1 MRRAST
7 CLALL
12 AVAAL
17 GLPAVASSAAGTSTG
32 TNTATFK
39 PTFVPIKKFPGTGNI
54 AGAGTAVHTV
64 FNIASTAPP
73 GATGQSIPSQL
84 KTVTVRLPKGFGVH
98 LSAFSSCSADVLSN
112 TGPQA
117 CPKNSIATP
126 IGVGHIEAPLGSSII
141 QEDGTIQGFV
151 APGGGLNFYLNGTA
165 PISAQLVSQGSFQSD
180 SGPFG
185 QKIVVTVPDI
195 ASVPGAPNAST
206 THIDLL
212 VGAAI
217 KKGKKTIYG
226 ATVPK
231 SCPKGGFKW
240 EADITYADGTSS
252 TSPATSPCP
261 KKKK

>member
-1 MRRAST
+1 M
-7 CLALL
+7 
-12 AVAAL
+12 AAIS
-17 GLPAVASSAAGTSTG
+17 LPAVASAAAGTTTG

-39 PTFVPIKKFPGTGNI
+39 PTFVPIKKFSGTGNI
-54 AGAGTAVHTV
+54 LGAGTAVHTV
-64 FNIASTAPP
+64 FNIGSTAPP

-98 LSAFSSCSADVLSN
+98 LSSFSSCAATLLQDS
-112 TGPQA
+112 GPEA

-126 IGVGHIEAPLGSSII
+126 PGIGHIEAPLGSSII
-141 QEDGTIQGFV
+141 QEDGSIQGFV

-180 SGPFG
+180 SGAFG
-185 QKIVVTVPDI
+185 KKIVVTVPDI
-195 ASVPGAPNAST
+195 LSVPGAPNAST

-212 VGAAI
+212 VGSAI

-231 SCPKGGFKW
+231 KCPSGGFKW
-240 EADITYADGTSS
+240 EADITYADGTST
-252 TSPATSPCP
+252 TSPAVSPCP